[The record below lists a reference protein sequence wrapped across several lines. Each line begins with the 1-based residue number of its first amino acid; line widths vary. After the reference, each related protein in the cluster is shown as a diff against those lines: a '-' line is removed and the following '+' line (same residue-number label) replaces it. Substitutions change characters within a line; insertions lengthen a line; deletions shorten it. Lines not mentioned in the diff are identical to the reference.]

1 MPQIILIAKQKMKT
15 SFNEHFYNLQ
25 QISSNKTLC
34 EWAIPC
40 LIFIYFLVF
49 STNSTFL
56 QQYNVKRYP
65 SR

>member
-1 MPQIILIAKQKMKT
+1 MNIFT
-15 SFNEHFYNLQ
+15 YNLQ